1 MGDRYEIIKVLGEGG
16 NSTAFLAKDKTTG
29 RKVTIKQLKTIDGKI
44 SREAELGLRHEAE
57 VLKYL
62 DDPAIPKLV
71 EFLGDTLVLE
81 YIPGKSIEKKILE
94 GGVFDEKTTR
104 TVALELVRIF
114 EYLHSCKRPVI
125 YRDLKPS
132 NVVIKPDGH
141 VALIDF
147 GTARFYKKSD
157 TADTNN
163 LGTLGYAAP
172 EQYGNLGQTDK
183 RTDIYCFGMTL
194 LQMISGVDPRDDDA
208 VMLYKSKGIKGIS
221 AELMLIIDKCTRP
234 DREDRFNTC
243 AEVEEALRTY
253 PRQKRKRIAKGVF
266 KAFLISGAAA
276 FIISTTTVKAEDIK
290 AFAKTDFEGRLPAIK
305 ERFNN
310 VRIRLDDF
318 FEKQMGDRTD
328 RRIYE

>member
-1 MGDRYEIIKVLGEGG
+1 MGERYEVIRLLGEGG
-16 NSTAFLAKDKTTG
+16 NSRAFLAKDRKTG
-29 RKVTIKQLKTIDGKI
+29 KKVTIKQLKEVDGEI
-44 SREAELGLRHEAE
+44 SQVAAQGLRNEAE

-62 DDPAIPKLV
+62 DNPAIPKLV

-81 YIPGKSIEKKILE
+81 YIPGKSIEKKILKD
-94 GGVFDEKTTR
+94 GVFDEKTAR
-104 TVALELVRIF
+104 TVALELVQIF

-132 NVVIKPDGH
+132 NVVIRPDGH

-183 RTDIYCFGMTL
+183 RTDIYCLGMTL
-194 LQMISGVDPRDDDA
+194 LQMISGVDPRDDEA
-208 VMLYKSKGIKGIS
+208 VMMYKNRGIKGIS
-221 AELMLIIDKCTRP
+221 GELMQIIDQCTRP

-243 AEVEEALRTY
+243 AEVEKALRTY
-253 PRQKRKRIAKGVF
+253 PHQKRKRMAKGVI
-266 KAFLISGAAA
+266 KAFLISAAAA
-276 FIISTTTVKAEDIK
+276 FIISTATVNAEDIK
-290 AFAKTDFEGRLPAIK
+290 AYARTDFEGRLPALK
-305 ERFNN
+305 ERVNN

-318 FEKQMGDRTD
+318 FEKQFGYQID
-328 RRIYE
+328 RRS